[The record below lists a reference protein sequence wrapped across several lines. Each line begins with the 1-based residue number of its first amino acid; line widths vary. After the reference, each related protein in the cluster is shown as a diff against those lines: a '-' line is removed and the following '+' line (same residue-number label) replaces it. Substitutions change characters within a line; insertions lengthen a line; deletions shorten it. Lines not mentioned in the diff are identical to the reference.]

1 MNKIC
6 ANCYRLMSYAI
17 VAVGLVEAVWGALQL
32 FGMVSSGH
40 LRYPVTGSFYNPGPY
55 GCFIGAIFPIAV
67 YLWLSARRVVGKL
80 LPAAYVMMTALLL
93 PGGLSRTGWLAALV
107 GSAVV
112 IVGIYREWFIRQPR
126 RRLLTIGCVVGV
138 GLAAL
143 AVGAYCL
150 KPDSALGRWLMW
162 KVGCRAVTFG
172 GVGWEQVA
180 GAYGDAQEGY
190 FAFRLGSPREEM
202 LAGSPAYVF
211 NEYIQ
216 IAIAYGLPV
225 GLLFAAAMIGA
236 ALLYWRR
243 RLYGLCGVMGALMAV
258 CMASY
263 PLQFLEFRLLG
274 AVVVAGGLLLLRPRW
289 AAAAAAGSWVVA
301 AGLFIATA
309 KEVNIVDDFNKAKQ
323 LQKLERYEESNAI
336 LLELLP
342 KTSDPM
348 VLNLIGLN
356 YQALG
361 HPKWAKRCFRRS
373 AWRVPNRVYPEY
385 LLMNLYKEQNDTV
398 FMRIQANEVRWKKP
412 KVHSTAI
419 EQMRREAR
427 HLLDSVP
434 PKRPKYNYIR

>member
-1 MNKIC
+1 
-6 ANCYRLMSYAI
+6 
-17 VAVGLVEAVWGALQL
+17 
-32 FGMVSSGH
+32 
-40 LRYPVTGSFYNPGPY
+40 
-55 GCFIGAIFPIAV
+55 
-67 YLWLSARRVVGKL
+67 
-80 LPAAYVMMTALLL
+80 
-93 PGGLSRTGWLAALV
+93 
-107 GSAVV
+107 
-112 IVGIYREWFIRQPR
+112 
-126 RRLLTIGCVVGV
+126 
-138 GLAAL
+138 
-143 AVGAYCL
+143 
-150 KPDSALGRWLMW
+150 
-162 KVGCRAVTFG
+162 
-172 GVGWEQVA
+172 
-180 GAYGDAQEGY
+180 
-190 FAFRLGSPREEM
+190 M

-289 AAAAAAGSWVVA
+289 AAAAATGSWVVA
-301 AGLFIATA
+301 AALFIATA
-309 KEVNIVDDFNKAKQ
+309 KEVNIVNDFNKAKQ

-419 EQMRREAR
+419 EQMRREAC